1 MQPDIV
7 KVRVKDSYTIEVD
20 IPEDQLNS
28 EGKIPSHVVYQYVP
42 QRAKVM
48 SWEVLDRKKD
58 NSENLNLNGDV
69 NI

>member
-7 KVRVKDSYTIEVD
+7 KVRVKYSYTIEVD

-28 EGKIPSHVVYQYVP
+28 EGQIPNHVVYQYVP

-48 SWEVLDRKKD
+48 SWEVLDKKQ
-58 NSENLNLNGDV
+58 S
-69 NI
+69 